1 MDGGQPQ
8 RAGGVARSLLLFR
21 VEVAIVKTLSNVA
34 LVLAAAGLAACSS
47 SSSPRTGT
55 DSIEFDVVSSTQQ
68 RDTSPQ
74 LSDAEQATLTK
85 GQANF
90 AVDIYHAV
98 RTQPESVDQNIFL
111 SPHSVSTALAM
122 TYAGARGE
130 TAAEMKKA
138 LRFGLPDERL
148 HTAFDY
154 LDLALASRGKNAES
168 KDGKPFRLIVTNS
181 LWGQKGPSFETPFLD
196 TLAVHYGAG
205 LNIIDFSAQTER
217 SRNTINGWVEE
228 KTEKRIKDILPKG
241 AVDER
246 TRLVLVNAVY
256 FNAAW
261 AAMFEPNKTA
271 QAPFTK
277 ADGSVVQVS
286 MMNRQASR
294 RYAKGDGYEAI
305 EMAYDNGRSSRPY
318 TNRYAHYYEDV
329 ETALDNS
336 ELAMLVIL
344 PSAGTFAT
352 FESSLTGAKV
362 LDILAG
368 LETKTVNLSFP
379 KLKLDVA
386 FGLKEPLK
394 SLGMNQAFSEAAA
407 DFSGMSTERLSVANV
422 LHKTFLEV
430 DESGTEAATATG
442 VIAVAHSASTPVEM
456 KVDRPFITAIVDR
469 PTKTLLFLGR
479 IHEPKL

>member
-1 MDGGQPQ
+1 
-8 RAGGVARSLLLFR
+8 
-21 VEVAIVKTLSNVA
+21 VKTFSNVA
-34 LVLAAAGLAACSS
+34 FVLAAVGLAACSS
-47 SSSPRTGT
+47 SSSPRSGT
-55 DSIEFDVVSSTQQ
+55 DPIEIDIVSSEQQ
-68 RDTSPQ
+68 RDMSPQ
-74 LSDAEQATLTK
+74 LSDAEQATLTA

-98 RTQPESVDQNIFL
+98 RSQPESADQNIFL

-122 TYAGARGE
+122 TYAGARGD
-130 TAAEMKKA
+130 TATEMKTA
-138 LRFGLPDERL
+138 LRVGLPDDRI

-154 LDLALASRGKNAES
+154 LDLALANRGKNAEGQ
-168 KDGKPFRLIVTNS
+168 DGKPFRLIVTNS

-196 TLAVHYGAG
+196 TLAVNYGAG
-205 LNIIDFSAQTER
+205 LNIVDFFAQTER
-217 SRNTINGWVEE
+217 SRTTINGWVEE
-228 KTEKRIKDILPKG
+228 RTEKRIKDILPKG
-241 AVDER
+241 AVDDR

-261 AAMFEPNKTA
+261 AAKFEPSKTA
-271 QAPFTK
+271 PAPFTK

-286 MMNRQASR
+286 MMNRPASR

-305 EMAYDNGRSSRPY
+305 EMAYDHGRSSR
-318 TNRYAHYYEDV
+318 YAHLYEDV
-329 ETALDNS
+329 EMALDNS

-344 PSAGTFAT
+344 PTAGTFAN
-352 FESSLTGAKV
+352 FESSLTGGKL

-368 LETKTVNLSFP
+368 LETKPVNLSFP
-379 KLKLDVA
+379 KLRLDVA

-394 SLGMNQAFSEAAA
+394 SLGMNQAFSEEAA
-407 DFSGMSTERLSVANV
+407 DFSGMSTTERLSVANV

-430 DESGTEAATATG
+430 DESGSEAAAATG
-442 VIAVAHSASTPVEM
+442 VFNVAQSGSAPIEM

-479 IHEPKL
+479 ILEPKL